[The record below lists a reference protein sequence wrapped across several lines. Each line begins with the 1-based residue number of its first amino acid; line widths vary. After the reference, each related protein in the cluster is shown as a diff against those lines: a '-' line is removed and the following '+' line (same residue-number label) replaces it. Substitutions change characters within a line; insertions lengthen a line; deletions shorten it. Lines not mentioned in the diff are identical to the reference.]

1 MTRLAAIAVKRGWE
15 SAVTTLPSDLS
26 PRNSRFV
33 AASLL
38 EGARFELLLPIRK
51 AVPFGDRELS
61 RRRQKAFRNGDHRMW
76 DREFES
82 GSLQRRVR
90 CEPDFPTGRGRGI
103 VRLMALPGL
112 WENWRSPAGEW
123 MRSFAIITTTPNELC
138 RQLHNRMPV
147 ILRPESWPM
156 WLGTAPRRTFEGAS
170 TEPRSR
176 NRNG

>member
-1 MTRLAAIAVKRGWE
+1 MTRLAAIAVKRGWD
-15 SAVTTLPSDLS
+15 SAVTTLPSNLS

-82 GSLQRRVR
+82 GSLQPRVS
-90 CEPDFPTGRGRGI
+90 CEPAFIRPRPAAARPTPVKIGGGEGSDRDTGI
-103 VRLMALPGL
+103 LELSPKIDREPDLSQLL
-112 WENWRSPAGEW
+112 W
-123 MRSFAIITTTPNELC
+123 
-138 RQLHNRMPV
+138 Q
-147 ILRPESWPM
+147 
-156 WLGTAPRRTFEGAS
+156 
-170 TEPRSR
+170 
-176 NRNG
+176 